1 MRTIVRNIPS
11 RSSRAMSG
19 WSASGDASVTG
30 RALSVTASSV
40 VGTRTVSLLC
50 IRYPYCP
57 CKCDRGEQMPQIPDA
72 DSAVADP
79 SSTGGRRGLLDGKV
93 AVVTGG
99 ARGIGLAVA
108 RRYVT
113 EGAVVV
119 LADVDGDAAAQA
131 AAELGSGPSG
141 AGRLGSAHGLRVD
154 VTDPESV
161 AALGDA
167 TVELA
172 GRLDVVVA
180 NAGILVQAPALETSL
195 EHWRRSIDVNLT
207 GAFVTCRELGR
218 RLLEQGEGG
227 RVILSSSLFG
237 LRGGRDNAAYS
248 ATKFGMIGLAQ
259 CLAAE
264 WAGHGGVGNA
274 VCPGQGGPTLL
285 RALFAPRAE
294 PRGPTPADE
303 EGRMLARIPIGRLA
317 SADEIADAY
326 VFLASDLS
334 RYVTGQ
340 SIVVDGGYQ
349 LS

>member
-1 MRTIVRNIPS
+1 
-11 RSSRAMSG
+11 
-19 WSASGDASVTG
+19 VTEEDD
-30 RALSVTASSV
+30 V
-40 VGTRTVSLLC
+40 
-50 IRYPYCP
+50 
-57 CKCDRGEQMPQIPDA
+57 PQIPDA
-72 DSAVADP
+72 DGAAAPIPVAGP
-79 SSTGGRRGLLDGKV
+79 GLPARGGLLTGKV

-108 RRYVT
+108 RRYVA

-119 LADVDGDAAAQA
+119 VADVDGGAAADAAAGLVA
-131 AAELGSGPSG
+131 DLGGT
-141 AGRLGSAHGLRVD
+141 AHGLRVD
-154 VTDPESV
+154 VTDEDSV

-167 TVELA
+167 TLELA

-180 NAGILVQAPALETSL
+180 NAGVLVQAPALETSL
-195 EHWRRSIDVNLT
+195 EHWRRSLDVNLT

-218 RLLEQGEGG
+218 RLVEQGEGG

-264 WAGHGGVGNA
+264 WSTAGVLVNA
-274 VCPGQGGPTLL
+274 VCPGQVDTPML
-285 RALFAPRAE
+285 RELFTTRAGL
-294 PRGPTPADE
+294 RGTTAEQE
-303 EGRMLARIPIGRLA
+303 EAQMLTRIPIGRLA

-340 SIVVDGGYQ
+340 AIVVDGGYQ
-349 LS
+349 VA

>member
-1 MRTIVRNIPS
+1 
-11 RSSRAMSG
+11 
-19 WSASGDASVTG
+19 
-30 RALSVTASSV
+30 
-40 VGTRTVSLLC
+40 
-50 IRYPYCP
+50 
-57 CKCDRGEQMPQIPDA
+57 MPQIPDA
-72 DSAVADP
+72 DSPVADP
-79 SSTGGRRGLLDGKV
+79 FRAVDHGGTVGRLLAGKV

-108 RRYVT
+108 RRYVA

-119 LADVDGDAAAQA
+119 IADVDAGATEES
-131 AAELGSGPSG
+131 AAELSGSGLP
-141 AGRLGSAHGLRVD
+141 GSAHGLRVD
-154 VTDPESV
+154 VTDPDSV

-167 TVELA
+167 TLELA

-180 NAGILVQAPALETSL
+180 NAGVLVQAPALETSL
-195 EHWRRSIDVNLT
+195 EHWRRSLDVNLT
-207 GAFVTCRELGR
+207 GAFVTCRELGK
-218 RLLEQGEGG
+218 RLVEQGQGG

-264 WAGHGGVGNA
+264 WSAHGVLVNA
-274 VCPGQGGPTLL
+274 VCPGQVDTAML
-285 RALFAPRAE
+285 RALFDTRAE
-294 PRGPTPADE
+294 LRGTSPADE
-303 EGRMLARIPIGRLA
+303 EARMLARIPIGRLA

-349 LS
+349 VA

>member
-1 MRTIVRNIPS
+1 MNPS
-11 RSSRAMSG
+11 
-19 WSASGDASVTG
+19 
-30 RALSVTASSV
+30 
-40 VGTRTVSLLC
+40 
-50 IRYPYCP
+50 PH
-57 CKCDRGEQMPQIPDA
+57 A
-72 DSAVADP
+72 DSTAADP
-79 SSTGGRRGLLDGKV
+79 SRDTGRRGLLEGKV

-108 RRYVT
+108 RRYAA

-119 LADVDGDAAAQA
+119 IADVDGGAAAA
-131 AAELGSGPSG
+131 AAADLP
-141 AGRLGSAHGLRVD
+141 GRAHGVRVD
-154 VTDPESV
+154 VTDEESV

-180 NAGILVQAPALETSL
+180 NAGVLVQAPALETSL
-195 EHWRRSIDVNLT
+195 DHWRRALEVNLT

-218 RLLEQGEGG
+218 RLVEQGEGG

-248 ATKFGMIGLAQ
+248 ASKFGMIGLAQ

-264 WAGHGGVGNA
+264 WSGHGVLVNT
-274 VCPGQGGPTLL
+274 VCPGQVDTPML
-285 RALFAPRAE
+285 RSLFDTRAE
-294 PRGPTPADE
+294 LRGTTPADE

-317 SADEIADAY
+317 SPDEIADAY

-340 SIVVDGGYQ
+340 AITVDGGYQ
-349 LS
+349 VA

>member
-1 MRTIVRNIPS
+1 
-11 RSSRAMSG
+11 
-19 WSASGDASVTG
+19 
-30 RALSVTASSV
+30 LS
-40 VGTRTVSLLC
+40 
-50 IRYPYCP
+50 
-57 CKCDRGEQMPQIPDA
+57 
-72 DSAVADP
+72 
-79 SSTGGRRGLLDGKV
+79 
-93 AVVTGG
+93 
-99 ARGIGLAVA
+99 
-108 RRYVT
+108 
-113 EGAVVV
+113 
-119 LADVDGDAAAQA
+119 
-131 AAELGSGPSG
+131 GSGTSG
-141 AGRLGSAHGLRVD
+141 AGRLGNAHGLRVD
-154 VTDPESV
+154 VTDPDSV

-180 NAGILVQAPALETSL
+180 NAGVLVQAPALETSL
-195 EHWRRSIDVNLT
+195 EHWRRSLDVNLT

-218 RLLEQGEGG
+218 RLVEQREGG

-264 WAGHGGVGNA
+264 WSGHGVLVNA
-274 VCPGQGGPTLL
+274 ICPGQVDTAML
-285 RALFAPRAE
+285 RALFDTRAE
-294 PRGPTPADE
+294 LRGTTPADE